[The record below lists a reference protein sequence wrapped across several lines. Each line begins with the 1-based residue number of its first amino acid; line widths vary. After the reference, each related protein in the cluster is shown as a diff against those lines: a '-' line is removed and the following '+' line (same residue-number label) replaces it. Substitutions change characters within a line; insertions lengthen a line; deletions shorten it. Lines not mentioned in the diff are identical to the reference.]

1 LKQVEQAAL
10 TPLPHRR
17 KVSLWQVLRLALPIL
32 TIQLPRRVSLL
43 RERWHLFA
51 KRWHPHN
58 MASPQRQSH
67 IVKQKTGP
75 DDPILEQTLQDAL
88 MQVTAD
94 DVIAI
99 ADELAKRHARLF
111 LNTSTSLSTSLK
123 VDSPKWTSSFADI
136 ASAVTHTKAN
146 ARTITNQFN
155 HGDFKLFEDLINGD
169 SPTPVRVATFVEKL
183 NALDTRLA
191 LELATGLL
199 HNIAPTA
206 NWLWTR
212 WLWDPT
218 TGTGILPLLAGSTH
232 NLLSENLADGY
243 ARVGAVSAMSLKFGE
258 GTGLWTD
265 ELMANE
271 KRAQF
276 ANTAFLA
283 CSYSVYMYGTR

>member
-1 LKQVEQAAL
+1 MQ
-10 TPLPHRR
+10 
-17 KVSLWQVLRLALPIL
+17 
-32 TIQLPRRVSLL
+32 
-43 RERWHLFA
+43 
-51 KRWHPHN
+51 
-58 MASPQRQSH
+58 PQRQSH

-75 DDPILEQTLQDAL
+75 DDPALEKTLQDAL
-88 MQVTAD
+88 TQVSSD

-99 ADELAKRHARLF
+99 ADELSERHTRIF
-111 LNTSTSLSTSLK
+111 LNLK
-123 VDSPKWTSSFADI
+123 VGSEQWTSSFADI
-136 ASAVTHTKAN
+136 ASAVTHTRAN
-146 ARTITNQFN
+146 ARTVTNQFN
-155 HGDFKLFEDLINGD
+155 HGDFKLFEDLLNEEA
-169 SPTPVRVATFVEKL
+169 PTPVRVAKFVEKL

-199 HNIAPTA
+199 HNISPTD

-232 NLLSENLADGY
+232 NLQAENLADGY

-258 GTGLWTD
+258 GTDLWTD

-271 KRAQF
+271 DRAKF

-283 CSYSVYMYGTR
+283 CSYSVYMYGTTSWRLSAEFNNLLPSLPNMSRKLLGLKKIKEETSLDE

>member
-1 LKQVEQAAL
+1 MQ
-10 TPLPHRR
+10 
-17 KVSLWQVLRLALPIL
+17 
-32 TIQLPRRVSLL
+32 
-43 RERWHLFA
+43 
-51 KRWHPHN
+51 
-58 MASPQRQSH
+58 PQRQSH

-75 DDPILEQTLQDAL
+75 DDPALEKTLQDAL
-88 MQVTAD
+88 TQVSSD

-99 ADELAKRHARLF
+99 ADELSERHTRIF
-111 LNTSTSLSTSLK
+111 LNLK
-123 VDSPKWTSSFADI
+123 VDSEQWISSFADI
-136 ASAVTHTKAN
+136 ASAVTHTRAN
-146 ARTITNQFN
+146 ARTVTNQFN
-155 HGDFKLFEDLINGD
+155 HGDFKLFEDLLNEEAPI
-169 SPTPVRVATFVEKL
+169 PVRVAKFVEKL

-199 HNIAPTA
+199 HNISPTD

-232 NLLSENLADGY
+232 NLQAENLADGY

-258 GTGLWTD
+258 GTDLWTD

-271 KRAQF
+271 ERAKF

-283 CSYSVYMYGTR
+283 CSYSVYMYGTTSWRLSAEFNNLLPSLPNMSRKLLGLKKIKEVETPLDE